1 MCGDERRH
9 CCVHE
14 AAHAVAAVDF
24 GVPFLHVSVL
34 DEPVGYDEAGGLE
47 KNGGLAVDVGYL
59 RPLWP
64 LRENGVVPRSSMLAV
79 ALAGETAERV
89 VFGHVL
95 DDHGSIG
102 DFWMYVGWLPRDGR
116 RPRSWEEAK
125 QRDRATVDRVA
136 AWAVERR
143 GEIECVAAELDGRAR
158 LTRTD
163 VVRLLG

>member
-9 CCVHE
+9 CSVHE

-24 GVPFLHVSVL
+24 GVPFLHVSLL
-34 DEPVGYDEAGGLE
+34 DEPVGYDEVGALE
-47 KNGGLAVDVGYL
+47 KKGGLAVDL
-59 RPLWP
+59 DHLLPLWP
-64 LRENGVVPRSSMLAV
+64 LRVNGIVSRSSMLAV
-79 ALAGETAERV
+79 ALAGETAERA

-102 DFWMYVGWLPRDGR
+102 DLWMNVGWLPQDGR

-125 QRDRATVDRVA
+125 QRERATVDRVA

-143 GEIECVAAELDGRAR
+143 GAIECVAAELNGRAR
-158 LTRTD
+158 LTCTE
-163 VVRLLG
+163 VLRLLG